1 MVPLARR
8 TLVHEWRRFL
18 PSTLA
23 VAFSGVLLLVQ
34 AALVFGIFGSAAV

>member
-8 TLVHEWRRFL
+8 TLLYEWRRFL

-23 VAFSGVLLLVQ
+23 VAFSGLGGVRSSSRR
-34 AALVFGIFGSAAV
+34 AAIRDRVN